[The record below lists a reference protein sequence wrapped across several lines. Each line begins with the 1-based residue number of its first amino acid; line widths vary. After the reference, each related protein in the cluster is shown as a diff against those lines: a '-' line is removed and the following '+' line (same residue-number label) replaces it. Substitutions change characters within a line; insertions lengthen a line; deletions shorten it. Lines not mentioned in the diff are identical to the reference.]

1 MSVFVSVAVN
11 LFQFIEAT
19 LPRFKDN
26 SLIRSLRREVEDIFS
41 NDFFR
46 TIVSSLLE
54 GKKKKKNLKYYL
66 HLSPVAKR
74 CDGEYRRFFIERA
87 TSSGAVCVGERE
99 G

>member
-54 GKKKKKNLKYYL
+54 GKKKKKKIWNIIYIFRQWRNGVTVNIGGF
-66 HLSPVAKR
+66 S
-74 CDGEYRRFFIERA
+74 
-87 TSSGAVCVGERE
+87 
-99 G
+99 

>member
-26 SLIRSLRREVEDIFS
+26 SLIRSLRCEDIFS

-54 GKKKKKNLKYYL
+54 GGKKKNLKYYL